1 LPTRAVRLAEFH
13 ELRNTI
19 VVKTTE
25 DRTRDRI
32 ARSILE
38 NGPQSAADLSARLHL
53 TPAGIRRH
61 LDLLVQSGILEAR
74 EPYLT
79 AAKLRGRGRPTKV
92 FVITDLGREKFEHSY
107 DDLAV
112 SALRFMAS
120 TSAGDL
126 IDGSLVKAFA
136 QNRAQEIERSVNAA
150 MKPTRSQEKSDVD
163 AKVDALAKALTIEGY
178 AAESK
183 RTSSGVQL
191 CQHHCP
197 IAHVA
202 SEFPQL
208 CDAETEA
215 FSRVLGTHVQRLAT
229 IAHGD
234 GICTTFI
241 PATSHNTSSFNNL
254 SSKTSA
260 PSTEGALT

>member
-1 LPTRAVRLAEFH
+1 MADCP

-38 NGPQSAADLSARLHL
+38 NGPQSAADLARRLHL

-61 LDLLVQSGILEAR
+61 LDLLVHNGILEAR
-74 EPYLT
+74 EPYLAVT
-79 AAKLRGRGRPTKV
+79 TLRGRGRPTKV

-112 SALRFMAS
+112 SALRFMSS
-120 TSAGDL
+120 TS
-126 IDGSLVKAFA
+126 DGSLVKAFA
-136 QNRAQEIERSVNAA
+136 ENRAQEIERSVGNS
-150 MKPTRSQEKSDVD
+150 MKASGTHAKVD
-163 AKVDALAKALTIEGY
+163 ALAKVHRLAKVDALAKALTAEGY
-178 AAESK
+178 AAETK
-183 RTSSGVQL
+183 ATSSGVQL

-241 PATSHNTSSFNNL
+241 PVLTTTSTS
-254 SSKTSA
+254 KKPA
-260 PSTEGALT
+260 PSKEGALA